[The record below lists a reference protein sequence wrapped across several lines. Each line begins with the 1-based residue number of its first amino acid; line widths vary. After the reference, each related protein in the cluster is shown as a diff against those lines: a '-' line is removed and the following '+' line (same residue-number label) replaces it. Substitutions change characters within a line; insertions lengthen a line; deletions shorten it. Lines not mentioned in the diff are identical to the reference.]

1 MRTFI
6 GINLDTSVKESIK
19 AIQSTIKRNADRG
32 RYKYI
37 DNFHI
42 TLKFLGEIEQ
52 GDVSKVN
59 KVLGQIA
66 AIHEAFSLEIN
77 KVGFF
82 KGRGSI
88 HALWLGMVYDN
99 NPLISLYSSIEKGL
113 IDEGFKKD
121 NRPYTPHITI
131 AQDLVLNTDF
141 NVLKDRLDL
150 SIIPPINLKSVLL
163 IKSEEIRGKRIY
175 TPVST
180 FRLKSF

>member
-19 AIQSTIKRNADRG
+19 TIQSTVKRNADRG

-42 TLKFLGEIEQ
+42 TLKFLGEIKQE
-52 GDVSKVN
+52 DVTKIN
-59 KVLGQIA
+59 KVLEQVA
-66 AIHEAFSLEIN
+66 TIHEAFSLEIN

-82 KGRGSI
+82 KGQGSI
-88 HALWLGMVYDN
+88 HALWLGMIYEN
-99 NPLISLYSSIEKGL
+99 NPLISLYGSVEKGL
-113 IDEGFKKD
+113 TDEGFKKD

-150 SIIPPINLKSVLL
+150 SIIPPINVKSVLL
-163 IKSEEIRGKRIY
+163 IKSEQIRGKRIY
-175 TPVST
+175 TPVSI
-180 FRLKSF
+180 FRLKNF